1 MFVPNDIV
9 KIAVVCNLVNGYN
22 GALGA
27 LNVNVFAALAEN
39 LIYVELI
46 AFCDYH

>member
-1 MFVPNDIV
+1 MFVPIDIV

-39 LIYVELI
+39 Q
-46 AFCDYH
+46 FM